1 MMSICVYAIILLF
14 MSIKLLSQK
23 PPFSL
28 SGIKMS
34 SRDDDHIK
42 HAIISIKWE
51 YSWTNPLTILQRKLF
66 TLDFT
71 FLHTLEIGLVSTCHI
86 RKSSMPMIQLV
97 QVTLACEVREVF
109 WSTASLLTLLNI
121 TPSLGLSLVQSFQPS
136 LPPTWM
142 KLCNKGNGS
151 KYTPSFFSPLPLL
164 SPFVIW

>member
-1 MMSICVYAIILLF
+1 MMSICVYTIILLF
-14 MSIKLLSQK
+14 ISVRLLSQK

-34 SRDDDHIK
+34 SPDDDHIK

-51 YSWTNPLTILQRKLF
+51 YSWTNPLTILQRKLS
-66 TLDFT
+66 TVDLT
-71 FLHTLEIGLVSTCHI
+71 FLHRNGLGVHMSYKKVKHAHDSVGPSHSGLRGPGGFLKHGVTTHIVEHHAVTRIVTRPEIST
-86 RKSSMPMIQLV
+86 
-97 QVTLACEVREVF
+97 
-109 WSTASLLTLLNI
+109 
-121 TPSLGLSLVQSFQPS
+121 

-164 SPFVIW
+164 SPFVW

>member
-1 MMSICVYAIILLF
+1 MYTIILLF
-14 MSIKLLSQK
+14 ISVRLLSQK

-34 SRDDDHIK
+34 SPDDDHIK

-51 YSWTNPLTILQRKLF
+51 YSWTNPLTILQRKLS
-66 TLDFT
+66 TVDLT
-71 FLHTLEIGLVSTCHI
+71 FLHRNGLGVHMSYKKVKHAHDSVGPSHSGLRGPGGFLKHGVTTHIVEHHAVTRIVTRPEIST
-86 RKSSMPMIQLV
+86 
-97 QVTLACEVREVF
+97 
-109 WSTASLLTLLNI
+109 
-121 TPSLGLSLVQSFQPS
+121 

-164 SPFVIW
+164 SPFVKW